1 MQEADIL
8 YTPNH
13 PNQYETSG
21 EIITRKKLSVSSVVT
36 NRYMLEECIEML
48 QLYPVSVECI
58 DILQAKSRYI
68 TLDR

>member
-21 EIITRKKLSVSSVVT
+21 EYITTRKKLSVSSAHLTVAVVT
-36 NRYMLEECIEML
+36 NR
-48 QLYPVSVECI
+48 
-58 DILQAKSRYI
+58 
-68 TLDR
+68 

>member
-21 EIITRKKLSVSSVVT
+21 EIITRKKLSVSSAHLTVAVVT
-36 NRYMLEECIEML
+36 NR
-48 QLYPVSVECI
+48 
-58 DILQAKSRYI
+58 
-68 TLDR
+68 